1 MPPFGNGRQNVPRTF
16 QRSPNMCSGSKP
28 QNTRVTC
35 RRVYCKER
43 TRCPASS
50 LFSGRAPRFLPPPP
64 TLHFNAT
71 GEGTSGKQLI
81 TLLQLFFLKLLL
93 FPHSRVF
100 VKACTVLFTTAPP
113 AVSSPGPGL
122 LLPYF
127 SCVVLTEP
135 RILPSHHTH
144 HPQRKDDVLLL
155 NVYSTESKPEILK
168 CRRVSSPL

>member
-1 MPPFGNGRQNVPRTF
+1 MSGFLSVLRQSPTFPP
-16 QRSPNMCSGSKP
+16 
-28 QNTRVTC
+28 
-35 RRVYCKER
+35 
-43 TRCPASS
+43 A
-50 LFSGRAPRFLPPPP
+50 
-64 TLHFNAT
+64 LHFNAT

-127 SCVVLTEP
+127 SCEVLTEP
-135 RILPSHHTH
+135 HILPSHHTH

-155 NVYSTESKPEILK
+155 NAYSTELKPEILK
-168 CRRVSSPL
+168 CRCVLSPL